1 MSMGWELMDDMNQT
15 SFPPYLDWDRI
26 IHNSISYLKPICCVG
41 LRSGCGAS
49 ALITDTV
56 RSGGGADTMHP
67 VDYQCWIRLLE
78 KLPRLSITLLPRS
91 KENSKDVHWWGSV
104 VISPIHCPALRSSG
118 TSKLSALGLGTTTKL
133 ERLSTILIC

>member
-1 MSMGWELMDDMNQT
+1 MDDMNQT
-15 SFPPYLDWDRI
+15 SSPPCLDWDRI

-67 VDYQCWIRLLE
+67 VEYHGSTCLINSNRQLRWLE
-78 KLPRLSITLLPRS
+78 Q
-91 KENSKDVHWWGSV
+91 
-104 VISPIHCPALRSSG
+104 
-118 TSKLSALGLGTTTKL
+118 
-133 ERLSTILIC
+133 